1 MGIDPQHEIGPSG
14 FAAALEYREVS
25 FAYPARAADGP
36 SVPVLSDVTLSVS
49 HRERLG
55 VLGPNGGGKS
65 TLLKLTLGL
74 IKPTRGTIRVLGRE
88 PAAARAEGLVAY
100 VPQKSGAELAFPISA
115 RQVVLQAATLHLPAW
130 KRTDAESI
138 RRAEWALSLVGATEY
153 ADRHAGALSGGQLQ
167 RVWIARALA
176 NRPRLLL
183 LDEPTVGIDPAGQQ
197 QFSDLLTRLR
207 NEMDLTIVV
216 VSHDLRTV
224 AAGCDRVACLARTLH
239 FHDAPGGLTPA
250 VLAEVFRHD
259 VSAIFGDVHIDAH
272 RAAECSHHHPVK
284 DAGAVEK
291 ARAIVDG
298 GRTP

>member
-1 MGIDPQHEIGPSG
+1 MGIDPQHELHPPG
-14 FAAALEYREVS
+14 FAAAVEYRGVS
-25 FAYPARAADGP
+25 FAYSARAADGP

-55 VLGPNGGGKS
+55 ILGPNGGGKS

-74 IKPTRGTIRVLGRE
+74 LKPTHGTIRVLGRE
-88 PAAARAEGLVAY
+88 PSAARAEGLVAY
-100 VPQKSGAELAFPISA
+100 VPQKSGAEPAFPISA
-115 RQVVLQAATLHLPAW
+115 RQAVLQAATLHLPPW
-130 KRTDAESI
+130 KRTDAESL
-138 RRAEWALSLVGATEY
+138 RRAEWALSLVGASEY
-153 ADRHAGALSGGQLQ
+153 ADRHAGSLSGGQLQ

-197 QFSDLLTRLR
+197 QFSDLLARLR
-207 NEMDLTIVV
+207 NEMDLTILV

-272 RAAECSHHHPVK
+272 RAVECSHHHAP
-284 DAGAVEK
+284 AGSAGGDREGGK
-291 ARAIVDG
+291 A
-298 GRTP
+298 P

>member
-1 MGIDPQHEIGPSG
+1 
-14 FAAALEYREVS
+14 
-25 FAYPARAADGP
+25 
-36 SVPVLSDVTLSVS
+36 
-49 HRERLG
+49 
-55 VLGPNGGGKS
+55 
-65 TLLKLTLGL
+65 
-74 IKPTRGTIRVLGRE
+74 
-88 PAAARAEGLVAY
+88 
-100 VPQKSGAELAFPISA
+100 
-115 RQVVLQAATLHLPAW
+115 
-130 KRTDAESI
+130 
-138 RRAEWALSLVGATEY
+138 
-153 ADRHAGALSGGQLQ
+153 LQ

-272 RAAECSHHHPVK
+272 RAAECSHHHPAK

-298 GRTP
+298 GGTP